1 MSGKMTNAKTFEMV
15 IAGPL
20 RNSRHNYGE
29 NQPGLYN
36 WQEGRTQVLLEEVYG
51 TVQSSWEAFRK

>member
-51 TVQSSWEAFRK
+51 TVQSS